1 MLVVCLLWRLFCIAS
16 SQKETARL
24 AAKEARKKEKTALK
38 RRARLMKAGPGV
50 LLLLQLIATLAGCE
64 ALELSRPPPAS

>member
-1 MLVVCLLWRLFCIAS
+1 MSLVEALLHRQLQELAA
-16 SQKETARL
+16 QKETARL

-50 LLLLQLIATLAGCE
+50 LLQLIATLAGCE